1 MNQEENFLHEQNLS
15 ESEEIAEVLNSEP
28 EVTEEYP
35 SVGGYD
41 VEELRNAIREARD

>member
-1 MNQEENFLHEQNLS
+1 MNPEKNFLNQDNLN

-28 EVTEEYP
+28 EVAEEYP